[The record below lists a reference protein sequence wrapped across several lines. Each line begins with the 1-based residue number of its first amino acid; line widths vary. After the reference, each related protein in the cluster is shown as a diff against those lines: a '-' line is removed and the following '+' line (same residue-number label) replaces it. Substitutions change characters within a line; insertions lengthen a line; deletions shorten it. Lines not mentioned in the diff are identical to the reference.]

1 MTSGHKAGA
10 CAQMVDLG
18 GLLAAPEAPDLAPLL
33 LRHETRSLRDARALL
48 APAAAQSTL
57 GSHSHSRTGDA
68 PSGGARRVSVGGA
81 DPASKPNAAR
91 ARAALADAAAHAAA
105 HGHPRL
111 WRSVAEAALG
121 AGELAVAEDAFVRC
135 ADYNVRRARPH
146 SVATDDYDYARV
158 AALGS
163 ARPPGTAS
171 ARPRRA
177 AHRSLGRMRQGAQR
191 LHCLAMLLS
200 FCIMEGDAQPSFP
213 QDLAG
218 GRINRVAP
226 Y

>member
-1 MTSGHKAGA
+1 MATSHRAGA
-10 CAQMVDLG
+10 RAQMVDLG

-33 LRHETRSLRDARALL
+33 LRHETRSLRDVRALL
-48 APAAAQSTL
+48 APAAAQSAPCNP
-57 GSHSHSRTGDA
+57 GHSCATGA
-68 PSGGARRVSVGGA
+68 PGGGAGGHA
-81 DPASKPNAAR
+81 PARGMDPASNPDTAR
-91 ARAALADAAAHAAA
+91 ARAALADAAAHAAL

-146 SVATDDYDYARV
+146 SVARDECGYARV

-163 ARPPGTAS
+163 ATPPGTAS

-177 AHRSLGRMRQGAQR
+177 AHGSLGRMRRGVQR
-191 LHCLAMLLS
+191 
-200 FCIMEGDAQPSFP
+200 F
-213 QDLAG
+213 
-218 GRINRVAP
+218 
-226 Y
+226 